1 MLLSTLQPYTCA
13 ECQTKLYFCHKRT
26 LDTHHTHTSQEVL
39 NSLPYPH
46 PTLKSHDHGANVQGA
61 KMHRAKEV
69 YPHGLSATMFG
80 RSEVV
85 RGNAHVQFFCD
96 SLSVSLLE
104 ACVHTHTDTSTHTH
118 TRTFIL

>member
-1 MLLSTLQPYTCA
+1 MLNAKQSYTHLKKSLTA
-13 ECQTKLYFCHKRT
+13 F
-26 LDTHHTHTSQEVL
+26 HT
-39 NSLPYPH
+39 PH
-46 PTLKSHDHGANVQGA
+46 PTLKFHDHGANVQGA

-104 ACVHTHTDTSTHTH
+104 ARVHTHTDTDTSTQAHTH
-118 TRTFIL
+118 IYFTKMCAKV